1 MGFTPPPCGSSQ
13 GNLSSFQFRNSLLML
28 FLLMIVGTG
37 SAWAGWRFQGQ
48 EANNGDGSWG
58 NGDNMTQVGSSDVWY
73 YKVSNVSRTIEFKI
87 NNGSW
92 ENENQK
98 YYEANTDDQNRG
110 NIPLVCGHDNDSKH
124 RFRYEPS
131 TIFGSD
137 IARDLYVFVKGNAG
151 SPSQSDKVW
160 AIAVRPGSGT
170 INKQYSLRG
179 DLWLDS
185 GWAGTTDYNR
195 NPVFVNM
202 TNDVAAQV
210 SYLIPIP
217 SGDNA
222 MKSRFTLVSAGSEK
236 TADHYEAESSNLTN
250 NSADK
255 KYRLT
260 IPANGGSY
268 PTVKRIVLDYY
279 PTNGYVRA
287 RLEDYIVKRTGWHLY
302 VDDKYMGAMDNN
314 GSFTFENMAS
324 GEHTMYI
331 ANYSHN
337 SINSSTYDP
346 YNDNGGKVHAQQWF
360 GGLFIDV
367 NPAHSNVIFENKT
380 TYYNSG
386 SDYFGPQ
393 TYPIAGQTNARGRF
407 TISGTKDV
415 IFTFDGGVITINAY
429 EHGAAPEPT
438 PDITYTGNEF
448 MFLSK
453 DQQHTDGNTFN
464 FTADGA
470 HIFVYFWN
478 SETNANAWSDE
489 AFMWDSGDNVLG
501 AKVPAGTWTNCK
513 VVRKN
518 SNDSGKNWNNVW
530 NESHDQTL
538 EAGKNYLR
546 TGETDVWAVYTP
558 PFYLTGS
565 SVLCGADW
573 GYTGNGTVNNGTV
586 TRENIPAG
594 TYQFKLNPT
603 KNYNGWEHQINYTH
617 VASTGSNVT
626 LSSPSDNQIQFT
638 LSEASDVTI
647 AYDGNGVTV
656 NATPSAPEPLSGDY
670 YVFGAG
676 GTNWVTNWTRNVEAN
691 KMTIVDGVA
700 TKTFYNVSGQGLE
713 FKIHKGETEYNN
725 SLLLEEVGENNSH
738 LIKKVWKNGTNIDFS
753 ISDINI
759 THKADVTVHFDG
771 EHIWLTAV
779 PHPETVAGSD
789 WYIMGSGNVGTEHNL
804 EWGKDTQKGRGNEHK
819 MTVQDG
825 VATITYYNVPNNSI
839 SYKVFR
845 GSDNYEINDFYYDAS
860 ASSGIICTDQDGND
874 NINVSLNNQN
884 ICIHWDGTKIWTTE
898 ADPLP
903 PTPAIHYDGTEY
915 VFWSTHAPTADWGT
929 IVAVQDR
936 TMWLRFKNT
945 TTNAISKTQH
955 AAFLVE
961 GTENDGSPWGVL
973 AAKVPAGD
981 WHQVQVLRVNAG
993 DGWNGSSD
1001 ISNEWSWFDLEDGK
1015 NYLPQRDWGGS
1026 RWSTYDLTNKASFF
1040 LSGTNNLTGASD
1052 WTWNGNGTKYV
1063 ASVTK
1068 TLNPATYKFKLTR
1081 DRTIYRS
1088 RGDYNSLQWV
1098 EEGNMDHFDSEHSNV
1113 TCTTPENKQI
1123 QFVLSRKADVTIAW
1137 ENYDKITV
1145 NQVPYYNVT
1154 FDSDGGSAMDAQ
1166 ELRSG
1171 ENATNPGTPS
1181 RGSGYTFNFW
1191 KLSGESS
1198 AYDFST
1204 PVTSDIELVAD
1215 WTAPT
1220 LYTVTFDS
1228 NGGSEVDA
1236 QEVVENETATEPAEP
1251 TRDNYTFGGWKLGNE
1266 LYNFSTPVT
1275 GNITLV
1281 ADWSYTPAHI
1291 SSVSIN
1297 ESSIYTWA
1305 GDAITYTL
1313 IPTLVPAD
1321 IASVT
1326 ISWSSSNNNV
1336 ATVVNGVITPQGPG
1350 TATITCTATDY
1361 YDGSQTA
1368 TCAVKVA
1375 PCAKELAGAPSY
1387 NVTITGYNS
1396 YEDGDATLTG
1406 MWNENNEN
1414 GVMTQ
1419 NTRLVRIAF
1428 RDLASEYMTEDADGK
1443 VAGRAGISD
1452 DSDKWMYYSAGTGLF
1467 YLQNYKTGH
1476 YLYKDKSTG
1485 LMGQNGDWK
1494 FYGTKAASYDDADTY
1509 RWLENGSGN
1518 ELRICNKDG
1527 YNGGLNGSHTLMRY
1541 YVDAVENW
1549 NSPYIR
1555 CGLGGHQGNTPIKA
1569 IITEVSASVANPFFV
1584 ASQMNSS
1591 YYRMKANATVQANLS
1606 SALAEADVI
1615 SVELYADAATSV
1627 TLCKTNG
1634 DVVAT
1639 INLNADAAIEYTY
1652 LVTAGTMLDGE
1663 NAFIIKA
1670 ADNHAGIRSI
1680 AVTPMVTADPAQPD
1694 LHWTTTPVTAHLLL
1708 DGNFTYTAA
1717 SNDSQGA
1724 ISYASED
1731 TNIAQ
1736 VDASTGEVTPSGAGT
1751 TNITATIAADEC
1763 HSAYSISYEV
1773 SFLGL
1778 QDYINTDGVNSVT
1791 LPGDY
1796 TSENI
1801 VINKPFTINGAGHA
1815 IGNLTVEMAGD
1826 LTLSGALTVNDFS
1839 IYAKA
1844 GNTTTPAASGQVR
1857 NATNL
1862 TANGNAYFYYTV
1874 DPSGTV
1880 HFGWYDFTVPFRVN
1894 VMTGIAGIE
1903 NEVLNEDFVNERNY
1917 AIMEHLG
1924 EKQAAGEYAY
1934 KKFRGV
1940 MEPCRLYSITL
1951 DDDYNYNTIRFKKAD
1966 GAIAAGN
1973 EVTLNAYAGEAK
1985 HANWNGVGN
1994 GTLHHADVEV
2004 STVGY
2009 IQVYQSGTKT
2019 FLPVDRGQY
2028 SLVVG
2033 SAFMIQQAGT
2043 MTLNQASHDK
2053 LLAPRRAASVQ
2064 PTAIQ
2069 IASEGQPFSDQLF
2082 ISADET
2088 AGQGYTQGVDVAK
2101 AGNIGNVNVP
2111 QIWTNAYDSKLCAH
2125 EAQLINGQAAYA
2137 LSLYA
2142 PANGTYT
2149 LTSKNIPE
2157 GYTLY
2162 LTQNGNKIWDMSD
2175 AYVIDLTKGTTNEY
2189 GLLLVERYNAP
2200 TGIENGEW
2208 TNGEAQKVLRNGV
2221 LYIIRNGEVFNA
2233 QGAVMK

>member
-1 MGFTPPPCGSSQ
+1 MYYKYLYSYYIIFVYARKAVILQRFIKEKPPNRTMKIINPKTQYIMKHFTQTTANGLCTPPCGSSQ
-13 GNLSSFQFRNSLLML
+13 GKSTSFNLRYSLLMPLLLL
-28 FLLMIVGTG
+28 FLLIVGNSPVWADTYFKPGETIYLRVSGDCKNWYNFGGWAVIFYYAGNDNIAYGQNAYHERLWNGTG
-37 SAWAGWRFQGQ
+37 DLSSYLIRQETYSPSVSSGKSAYRITNIGAESNNERILSFTVPTDGTTCIDRFRICRLEQDVNNGYVNGAQHVVSASGAGTDKNRVYFFAWQD
-48 EANNGDGSWG
+48 GDGSWETG
-58 NGDNMTQVGSSDVWY
+58 TGATITTTTCSGGGGGDPEPEPE
-73 YKVSNVSRTIEFKI
+73 RTI
-87 NNGSW
+87 S
-92 ENENQK
+92 
-98 YYEANTDDQNRG
+98 TDYR
-110 NIPLVCGHDNDSKH
+110 
-124 RFRYEPS
+124 
-131 TIFGSD
+131 
-137 IARDLYVFVKGNAG
+137 
-151 SPSQSDKVW
+151 
-160 AIAVRPGSGT
+160 
-170 INKQYSLRG
+170 LRG
-179 DLWLDS
+179 DLWVYDNSGNWAGAGHNPEITLKSYKETDGTYTFSYIAPVAPKNRFTVMIGGGADKTASLADGSSSGVTTNSSKYIFDVTSSPKQVDITYYPSTEKAKVLISNYTPVTS
-185 GWAGTTDYNR
+185 GWYFKCESAIGGISANTNTAMAADGTLLLENVAEGTYNFYIHDNASELYWGVNKFGGCYVDQTNSTASLISSLTTDAKFDSKQW
-195 NPVFVNM
+195 PIKS
-202 TNDVAAQV
+202 V
-210 SYLIPIP
+210 SDRKVKMVVDA
-217 SGDNA
+217 GDAGKNI
-222 MKSRFTLVSAGSEK
+222 RVSF
-236 TADHYEAESSNLTN
+236 D
-250 NSADK
+250 
-255 KYRLT
+255 
-260 IPANGGSY
+260 GG
-268 PTVKRIVLDYY
+268 KIVL
-279 PTNGYVRA
+279 TAYVPA
-287 RLEDYIVKRTGWHLY
+287 TTVTYTGKEY
-302 VDDKYMGAMDNN
+302 VFLSKMQNA
-314 GSFTFENMAS
+314 
-324 GEHTMYI
+324 
-331 ANYSHN
+331 
-337 SINSSTYDP
+337 NSSTFDFTTA
-346 YNDNGGKVHAQQWF
+346 N
-360 GGLFIDV
+360 
-367 NPAHSNVIFENKT
+367 AH
-380 TYYNSG
+380 
-386 SDYFGPQ
+386 
-393 TYPIAGQTNARGRF
+393 
-407 TISGTKDV
+407 
-415 IFTFDGGVITINAY
+415 
-429 EHGAAPEPT
+429 
-438 PDITYTGNEF
+438 
-448 MFLSK
+448 L
-453 DQQHTDGNTFN
+453 
-464 FTADGA
+464 
-470 HIFVYFWN
+470 FVYFWN
-478 SETNANAWSDE
+478 AETSAEGWSDE
-489 AFMWDSGDNVLG
+489 AFMWDSGDNVLA

-513 VVRKN
+513 IVRKDACCN
-518 SNDSGKNWNNVW
+518 GKDWNNVW
-530 NESHDQTL
+530 NQTVDL
-538 EAGKNYLR
+538 AVEPGKNYLQ
-546 TGETDVWAVYTP
+546 TGESSVWDVYTP

-565 SVLCGADW
+565 ETLCGANW

-586 TRENIPAG
+586 TRENIPDG

-603 KNYNGWEHQINYTH
+603 KSYDGWDHQVNADFI
-617 VASTGSNVT
+617 ASSGSNVD
-626 LSSPSDNQIQFT
+626 LSSVNDKQIQFT

-656 NATPSAPEPLSGDY
+656 NATPYVPALTNEEL

-676 GTNWVTNWTRNVEAN
+676 GTNWVTGWSSNWDSEDY
-691 KMTIVDGVA
+691 KMTISAGIA
-700 TKTFYNVSGQGLE
+700 SKTFYNVSGSGLR
-713 FKIHKGETEYNN
+713 FKIRNKTAGDAQYKYDMIDAGACSGITDLGDCDNN
-725 SLLLEEVGENNSH
+725 LNICFSLAQTS
-738 LIKKVWKNGTNIDFS
+738 
-753 ISDINI
+753 
-759 THKADVTVHFDG
+759 DVTVYTDG
-771 EHIWLTAV
+771 THVWLTAV
-779 PHPETVAGSD
+779 P
-789 WYIMGSGNVGTEHNL
+789 
-804 EWGKDTQKGRGNEHK
+804 
-819 MTVQDG
+819 
-825 VATITYYNVPNNSI
+825 
-839 SYKVFR
+839 
-845 GSDNYEINDFYYDAS
+845 S
-860 ASSGIICTDQDGND
+860 AI
-874 NINVSLNNQN
+874 V
-884 ICIHWDGTKIWTTE
+884 
-898 ADPLP
+898 
-903 PTPAIHYDGTEY
+903 YDGTEY
-915 VFWSTHAPTADWGT
+915 IFMDRRQCGYSET
-929 IVAVQDR
+929 IAANDATCWVEFSNGSQSAGSQYPAFVCDE
-936 TMWLRFKNT
+936 NT
-945 TTNAISKTQH
+945 
-955 AAFLVE
+955 
-961 GTENDGSPWGVL
+961 L
-973 AAKVPAGD
+973 ATLAPAGS
-981 WHQVQVLRVNAG
+981 WTKVRVGRGNKNSFT
-993 DGWNGSSD
+993 DGWNGWGSGNWLNITSKEYNKITAQAAGWESYSFPNSKFYLATPNNVYD
-1001 ISNEWSWFDLEDGK
+1001 SEGEWSWNGDGT
-1015 NYLPQRDWGGS
+1015 LH
-1026 RWSTYDLTNKASFF
+1026 TN
-1040 LSGTNNLTGASD
+1040 
-1052 WTWNGNGTKYV
+1052 
-1063 ASVTK
+1063 SVTI
-1068 TLNPATYKFKLTR
+1068 TLTKDQLFKFKLTR
-1081 DRTIYRS
+1081 NYVAKADVRWS
-1088 RGDYNSLQWV
+1088 M
-1098 EEGNMDHFDSEHSNV
+1098 EGNYTHYDATHSNLSN
-1113 TCTTPENKQI
+1113 TECTNYSNNQI
-1123 QFVLSRKADVTIAW
+1123 QIQLDRKSDVTIAW
-1137 ENYDKITV
+1137 TNYDKIVITKT
-1145 NQVPYYNVT
+1145 PYYNVT

-1228 NGGSEVDA
+1228 NGGSPVDA
-1236 QEVVENETATEPAEP
+1236 QEVVENETATEPADP
-1251 TRDNYTFGGWKLGNE
+1251 KRDNYTFGGWKLGNVF
-1266 LYNFSTPVT
+1266 YNFSTPVT
-1275 GNITLV
+1275 GNIELV
-1281 ADWSYTPAHI
+1281 ADWTYAPAHI

-1297 ESSIYTWA
+1297 ESSIYTWE

-1326 ISWSSSNNNV
+1326 VSWSSSDNNV
-1336 ATVVNGVITPQGPG
+1336 ATVENGVITPQRAG
-1350 TATITCTATDY
+1350 TATITCIATDY
-1361 YDGSQTA
+1361 YSGSQTA

-1375 PCAKELAGAPSY
+1375 SCAKALADAPSY
-1387 NVTITGYNS
+1387 SVTITGRDS

-1406 MWNENNEN
+1406 LWNESSD
-1414 GVMTQ
+1414 
-1419 NTRLVRIAF
+1419 NTEPATLTVCNVRIGNNGG
-1428 RDLASEYMTEDADGK
+1428 SNEYYAYDNNGTVSIEQ
-1443 VAGRAGISD
+1443 RSSD
-1452 DSDKWMYYSAGTGLF
+1452 DVDKWYRIEAATNLYYLK
-1467 YLQNYKTGH
+1467 NV
-1476 YLYKDKSTG
+1476 STG
-1485 LMGQNGDWK
+1485 KYMYVGPTNTSGSKGNGWSGNVDWYLRSVYTSATNSETDSYK
-1494 FYGTKAASYDDADTY
+1494 FYCTKDEWKNDIIVSRADATNNTSRVQPTDFALSRQQLT
-1509 RWLENGSGN
+1509 
-1518 ELRICNKDG
+1518 
-1527 YNGGLNGSHTLMRY
+1527 
-1541 YVDAVENW
+1541 
-1549 NSPYIR
+1549 
-1555 CGLGGHQGNTPIKA
+1555 NTPNVWSDVVA
-1569 IITEVSASVANPFFV
+1569 NTVSASRGATQGGNNYKGFQSAFENIENVANP
-1584 ASQMNSS
+1584 AYIQSLMNSS
-1591 YYRMKANATVQANLS
+1591 YYRMKENATVQANLG

-1639 INLNADAAIEYTY
+1639 INLNADAATEYSY

-1680 AVTPMVTADPAQPD
+1680 TVTPMVTESPAQPD
-1694 LHWTTTPVTAHLLL
+1694 LYWTTTPVTAHLLL

-1717 SNDSQGA
+1717 SSDSEGA

-1731 TNIAQ
+1731 TNVAQ

-1773 SFLGL
+1773 SFLNL

-1801 VINKPFTINGAGHA
+1801 VINKPFTIDGGGHA
-1815 IGNLTVEMAGD
+1815 IGNLKVENEGD
-1826 LTLSGALTVNDFS
+1826 LTLSSALTVADFT
-1839 IYAKA
+1839 ICAKA

-1862 TANGNAYFYYTV
+1862 TVNGEAYFLYTV
-1874 DPSGTV
+1874 DPSGRV

-1903 NEVLNEDFVNERNY
+1903 DEVLNEDFVNERNY

-1924 EKQAAGEYAY
+1924 EKQAAGQYAY
-1934 KKFRGV
+1934 KKFRGI

-1966 GAIAAGN
+1966 GALAAGN

-2043 MTLNQASHDK
+2043 MTLNQATHDK

-2069 IASEGQPFSDQLF
+2069 IASEGKPFSDQLF